1 MIARRPRPGAH
12 RPTGRRGGY
21 TLIELLVAS
30 AIATL
35 LMLALYSSF
44 DLTVTQTNVG
54 RERVAHTD
62 LARAVVNRLSVDLS
76 GAIGLLPPQ
85 SGQTP
90 GTDPNAAATTDPSAT
105 TDTSTGALLPFQGG
119 VIGDNQQLTLFVSK
133 VPVWLTQPAAAAGAD
148 QANAVLPPDLKRVT
162 YYLSSTGTG
171 LCRQERPWVTATGT
185 GDTTALDT
193 SNEAAEVLSPEVT
206 AVTFEY
212 MDGTGWTSS
221 WDGTGAALDD
231 SAVLGPPRA
240 IRVTLTFTT
249 VDDAGG
255 ETTKTIQHVF
265 PVRAAIG
272 LYTTTT
278 TGGQKP

>member
-1 MIARRPRPGAH
+1 MIVRRPVRSGA
-12 RPTGRRGGY
+12 GRSRAGY

-44 DLTVTQTNVG
+44 DLTVNQTDIG

-62 LARAVVNRLSVDLS
+62 LARAVVNRLSSDLS
-76 GAIGLLPPQ
+76 GSLGLLPPQ
-85 SGQTP
+85 SGQKP
-90 GTDPNAAATTDPSAT
+90 AQAAGGGATMMTTDPSAT
-105 TDTSTGALLPFQGG
+105 TEETTAGTLLNFQGG

-133 VPVWLTQPAAAAGAD
+133 VPVWHTQPAAAA
-148 QANAVLPPDLKRVT
+148 NAEQSNAILPPDSQRVT
-162 YYLSSTGTG
+162 YYLASDGRG
-171 LCRQERPWVTATGT
+171 LCRQSRPWITATGT

-193 SNEAAEVLSPEVT
+193 ANEVNEVIAPEVT

-212 MDGTGWTSS
+212 LDGTGWTTS

-249 VDDAGG
+249 VNDVGA
-255 ETTKTIQHVF
+255 EVQKTVQHVF

-272 LYTTTT
+272 LYTPPSS
-278 TGGQKP
+278 GG